1 MKNIHKKLIGLSFIV
16 LFLFGGCTKDFET
29 MNINPNE
36 PTDVPTAYLFTS
48 AEKVMVGFLWD
59 EWWNGRLGMLFSQM
73 WSQTSYTD
81 ESRYKMRDG
90 VINNYWI
97 YFYAGRDFAPP
108 DGELNGGGMED
119 LQRIIELNTDPET
132 AEKAAASG
140 SNDNQIAAARIL
152 KVWMFQI
159 LTDIWGDIPYSEA
172 LKGAENV
179 APGYDKQQA
188 IYAALLTEVTA
199 ARDLIKLNQEGIH
212 GDIIYNGDMAKWK
225 KFANSLKMRLGIRM
239 SKVDPTGAGT
249 AIQEALASG
258 PFTSIDDNAVF
269 AFIDGVPN
277 NNPLNENQKIRS
289 DFAVSQVLID
299 FLKDRNDPRTGFYAN
314 LPNDLTEYVG
324 FPYGMQPA
332 DATPISNSVVSMP
345 GNIIYA
351 PTAPA
356 FLMLYDE
363 VEFIK
368 AEAFNSLGVSGGNA
382 EQAYYDGITASMDYW
397 NYLASITPTG
407 WFRIDNNNTNVLPEP
422 ITPTQM
428 DEYMAGASVA
438 WNQAN
443 AEKLIA
449 EQKYIALYPQGLQA
463 WFEYNRT
470 SYPDVLILPGEEV
483 VYHIEGVTDTV
494 YTFIST
500 AVGLTTV
507 PLRLYY
513 PPEEQD
519 LNGSSYSAAVASQG
533 PDNFQTHLWWQI
545 PWN

>member
-36 PTDVPTAYLFTS
+36 PTDVPTAYLLTS
-48 AEKVMVGFLWD
+48 AQKAMCTDLWD

-97 YFYAGRDFAPP
+97 YFYASG
-108 DGELNGGGMED
+108 LED
-119 LQRIIELNTDPET
+119 LERIIKLNTDAET
-132 AEKAAASG
+132 KDKAAASG
-140 SNDNQIAAARIL
+140 ANDNQIAAARIL

-199 ARDLIKLNQEGIH
+199 ARDLIKLDQDGIL
-212 GDIIYNGDMAKWK
+212 GDIIYNGNMAKWK

-239 SKVDPTGAGT
+239 SKVDPTGAKA
-249 AIQEALASG
+249 AIEEALASG
-258 PFTSIDDNAVF
+258 PFGSIDDNAVF
-269 AFIDGVPN
+269 TYFDGVPN

-289 DFAVSQVLID
+289 DFAVSQVLIE
-299 FLKDRNDPRTGFYAN
+299 FLKGKNDPRIGFYAN

-332 DATPISNSVVSMP
+332 AATPISNNVVSMP

-351 PTAPA
+351 PTAST

-363 VEFIK
+363 VLFIK
-368 AEAFNSLGVSGGNA
+368 AEAYHSLGVAGDA
-382 EQAYYDGITASMDYW
+382 EQAYYDAITTSMDWW
-397 NYLASITPTG
+397 NYLASITQTG
-407 WFRIDNNNTNVLPEP
+407 WYRIDGNNTNILPEP

-438 WNQAN
+438 WDPAN

-470 SYPDVLILPGEEV
+470 SYPNVLILPGAEV

-500 AVGLTTV
+500 AVDLTTV

-519 LNGSSYSAAVASQG
+519 LNGASYSAAVASQG
-533 PDNFQTHLWWQI
+533 PDNFRTHLWWQI

>member
-16 LFLFGGCTKDFET
+16 LFLFAGCTKDFDT

-36 PTDVPTAYLFTS
+36 PTEVPTAYLFTS
-48 AEKVMVGFLWD
+48 AEKAMVGFLWD
-59 EWWNGRLGMLFSQM
+59 EWWNGRFGMIYSQM
-73 WSQTSYTD
+73 WSQASYTD
-81 ESRYKMRDG
+81 ESRYKIRDG
-90 VINNYWI
+90 VNNNYWI
-97 YFYAGRDFAPP
+97 YFYAGRDRTPP

-159 LTDIWGDIPYSEA
+159 ITDTWGDVPYSEA
-172 LKGAENV
+172 LKGAENI
-179 APGYDKQQA
+179 APGYDKQEN

-199 ARDLIKLNQEGIH
+199 ARDLIKLDQDGIL

-239 SKVDPTGAGT
+239 SEVDPTGAGT
-249 AIQEALASG
+249 AIQEALDSG

-289 DFAVSQVLID
+289 DFAVSKPLID
-299 FLKDRNDPRTGFYAN
+299 FMNSKNDPRIGFYAN
-314 LPNDLTEYVG
+314 LPNTGTEYVG
-324 FPYGMQPA
+324 FPYGMTNGE
-332 DATPISNSVVSMP
+332 ATPILTDDVSMP
-345 GNIIYA
+345 GNIVYA

-356 FLMLYDE
+356 FFMLYDE

-368 AEAFNSLGVSGGNA
+368 AEAFNNPLIGVAGA
-382 EQAYYDGITASMDYW
+382 ADVAYYAAITASMDYW

-407 WFRIDNNNTNVLPEP
+407 WYRIDGNNTNVLPEP

-428 DEYMAGASVA
+428 ADYMAGASVVWDA
-438 WNQAN
+438 PN
-443 AEKLIA
+443 AKKLIA

-470 SYPDVLILPGEEV
+470 GYPADVLVLPGETVQYEV
-483 VYHIEGVTDTV
+483 GTTSGE
-494 YTFIST
+494 YTFT
-500 AVGLTTV
+500 PLVGDIIPHRMT
-507 PLRLYY
+507 Y
-513 PPEEQD
+513 PSEEQD

-533 PDNFQTHLWWQI
+533 PDDFVTKVWWDV
-545 PWN
+545 N